1 VIVVF
6 AYIITPL
13 AASAQIVE
21 PDVKRWSEEQCI
33 WLHREALD
41 ECKMTDPQQECSGKL
56 ADQGSMSTI
65 RRLNAL
71 DAFWTVRDREEFEGI
86 CFKVC
91 KEAIQ
96 EGILLQGSES
106 RETDV
111 AAGLPRSVPYHRFS
125 NFFRFS
131 GIIAIYLYL
140 RPCGLAP
147 VLLRLALH
155 RRRCRVFE
163 FEPVPGAA
171 ADIRRAQALRPAF
184 AA

>member
-13 AASAQIVE
+13 SASAQIVE

-41 ECKMTDPQQECSGKL
+41 ECKRTDPQQECSGKL

-91 KEAIQ
+91 KDNAKPTYRQFRKEFCSKDQKAARLTLRQ
-96 EGILLQGSES
+96 DCPARSLTTASQTSFGS
-106 RETDV
+106 
-111 AAGLPRSVPYHRFS
+111 
-125 NFFRFS
+125 
-131 GIIAIYLYL
+131 
-140 RPCGLAP
+140 
-147 VLLRLALH
+147 
-155 RRRCRVFE
+155 
-163 FEPVPGAA
+163 
-171 ADIRRAQALRPAF
+171 QA
-184 AA
+184 